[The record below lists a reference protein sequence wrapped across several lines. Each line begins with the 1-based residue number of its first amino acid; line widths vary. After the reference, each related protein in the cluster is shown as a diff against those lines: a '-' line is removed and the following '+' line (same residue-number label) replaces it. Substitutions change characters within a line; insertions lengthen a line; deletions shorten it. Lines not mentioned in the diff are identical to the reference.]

1 MAYSELRV
9 HGMSGTPPR
18 DLLYSDPV
26 SYDRRD
32 PFARIYESNRD
43 GREVKAFHWGSL
55 TSGSRGTAFWLL
67 LTPFMLANLAGWMA
81 STKAWVQAFI
91 RLTSLFLTCL
101 LVAQGA
107 VVLISYANE
116 IFDEQSYHAAAVAGG
131 SGLLALLF
139 FAILWRLSARSLVE
153 YMTPLDKLRTLF
165 GVSED
170 TLKPPRM
177 GEDEELLQV
186 RDPAPEASLI
196 DPRMWVRQSI
206 LFRLRRQHLAAG
218 ILIIVI
224 ALEIRPGR
232 SVVLIL
238 ALLVAILVVLDTLL
252 ISVGNGFANAVRAL
266 SAPKVPMAIAL
277 LVASIIG
284 LFQEPLPAGAWP
296 HIHQLVLYIAILAG
310 LASLGTL
317 LTQLAEGHSNWLLGF
332 LPISA
337 LAISATIGGAMGVAA
352 ALFAE
357 LASYRFLGELNP
369 FQQGKP
375 FYIEDAAVMV
385 NGGAWTVESM
395 LCFLLALATLA
406 AGAGWT
412 RRRNLAP
419 LTKQGHDE
427 QEGHE
432 KEKGHEEERGHE
444 GENVHEGQ
452 VATSKDGWKW
462 AVMRQ
467 ITTKAAWIFGG
478 AGVIAAVLAVPAAI
492 IACFQGEPGCDP
504 TLLNPDAINQG
515 LPLVAGLLAALLTVA
530 LAGAVWPVSR
540 PLGAVILP
548 IGALAIWLVFDKQ
561 FNSFVWTVP
570 IIDLPVRPARFL
582 DLSVLVIV
590 FGLTFFIVRSIVGG
604 FGDPEKRRRVG
615 ILWDTG
621 SFWPRWFHPLAPPS
635 YSPHAVR
642 TLNAA
647 LKSEKSEILA
657 AHSQG
662 SVISCVALAQPDA
675 PLPRAF
681 VTYGSPLG
689 ILYDRL
695 FPHAGVRALIAFV
708 DARWGP
714 TSHWVNLWRDT
725 DPLGGD
731 PLPGMNG
738 NKRVKYGIGHSQ
750 YELENAYNAARTA
763 AITGIARSAPS
774 GPTP

>member
-107 VVLISYANE
+107 VVLISYVNE

-153 YMTPLDKLRTLF
+153 YMTPLDKIRTLF

-170 TLKPPRM
+170 TLDPPRM
-177 GEDEELLQV
+177 AEDEEQLQV

-218 ILIIVI
+218 ILVIVV
-224 ALEIRPGR
+224 ALELRPGR
-232 SVVLIL
+232 SIVLIV
-238 ALLVAILVVLDTLL
+238 ALRVAALVVLDTLL
-252 ISVGNGFANAVRAL
+252 ISVDNGLANAIRAV

-284 LFQEPLPAGAWP
+284 LFQQPLPGGGWP
-296 HIHQLVLYIAILAG
+296 HIHQLVLYIAILVG
-310 LASLGTL
+310 LSSLGTL
-317 LTQLAEGHSNWLLGF
+317 LTQLAERHSNWLLGF

-357 LASYRFLGELNP
+357 LASYRFLGDLNP

-412 RRRNLAP
+412 RRRKLAP
-419 LTKQGHDE
+419 RTE
-427 QEGHE
+427 EGQQ
-432 KEKGHEEERGHE
+432 
-444 GENVHEGQ
+444 GQ

-462 AVMRQ
+462 GVMRQ

-478 AGVIAAVLAVPAAI
+478 AGVTAAVLAVTAAG

-540 PLGAVILP
+540 PLGALILP
-548 IGALAIWLVFDKQ
+548 IGALAIWLVFDTQ

-582 DLSVLVIV
+582 DLSVVVIV

-647 LKSEKSEILA
+647 LASEESEILA

-662 SVISCVALAQPDA
+662 SVISCVALAQPGA

-689 ILYDRL
+689 ILYDQL
-695 FPHAGVRALIAFV
+695 FPYAGVRALIAFV

-714 TSHWVNLWRDT
+714 TSHWVNLWRNT

-738 NKRVKYGIGHSQ
+738 NKEVALGIGHSQ
-750 YELENAYNAARTA
+750 YELENDYNDARTA